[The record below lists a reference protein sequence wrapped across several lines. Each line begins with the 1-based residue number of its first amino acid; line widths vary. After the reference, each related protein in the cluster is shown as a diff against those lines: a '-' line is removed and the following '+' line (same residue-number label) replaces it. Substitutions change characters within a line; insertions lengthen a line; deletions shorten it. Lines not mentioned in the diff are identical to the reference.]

1 MSTNSELVVGPRGP
15 VALRAYPLCTV
26 QHTRQLET
34 QAASTRAANTL
45 MQRAGLAL
53 ARLTLAHAPHAKTFW
68 VACGRGNNGGDG
80 LEAAMHLQRWGKT
93 AVVTVLEGPSA
104 LPNDAALSLERARE
118 AGVAVANAPPTQW
131 DVCIDALLGIGLRQ
145 APTGATLQHI
155 RAIRAGTG
163 LVVAADLPS
172 GLQADTGHAP
182 GECVQA
188 HVTLSFLTLKPG
200 LLTAQGRDACG
211 DLWLNTLD
219 VTPPTAPDA
228 WVNAPNATAARA
240 HASHKG
246 SFGDVAVLGGTA
258 GMAGAALLAASAALH
273 AGAGRVYLGLLDATQ
288 AGLAL
293 AAQPELMVK
302 PLAQWELGTIAVVA
316 GCGGGT
322 EIASHLPQLIQH
334 ARQLVLDAD
343 ALNALAAQPAWTPL
357 VASRQPGST
366 VMTPHPLEA
375 ARLLGTT
382 TAAVQA
388 DRMASA
394 QALANH
400 FGCTVVLKGSGSVI
414 AAPGKIPHINPTGNA
429 HLATAGTGDVLAGLV
444 GSLMAQGHPGWEAAC
459 LGVYR
464 HAQVADHWAS
474 PPALTAATLAK
485 NI

>member
-1 MSTNSELVVGPRGP
+1 MSTNSEQVLGPLGP
-15 VALRAYPLCTV
+15 VASHAYPLCTV
-26 QHTRQLET
+26 QHTRLLET
-34 QAASTRAANTL
+34 QAASSLVTHTL

-53 ARLTLAHAPHAKTFW
+53 AQLTLAHAPHARTFW

-80 LEAAMHLQRWGKT
+80 LEAAMHLQQWGKT
-93 AVVTVLEGPSA
+93 TIVTLLDGPTD
-104 LPNDAALSLERARE
+104 LPADAAQSLERARQ
-118 AGVAVANAPPTQW
+118 AGVVVADAPPAQW

-155 RAIRAGTG
+155 RAIRAGSG

-172 GLQADTGHAP
+172 GLQADTGHTP
-182 GECVQA
+182 GECVHA
-188 HVTLSFLTLKPG
+188 DVTLSFLTLKPG

-219 VTPPTAPDA
+219 VAPPTAPDA
-228 WVNAPNATAARA
+228 WVNAPGATSARA

-293 AAQPELMVK
+293 AFQPELMVK
-302 PLAQWELGTIAVVA
+302 PLAQWDLGTMAIVA
-316 GCGGGT
+316 GCGGGA
-322 EIASHLPQLIQH
+322 EIAAHLPQLIQH

-343 ALNALAAQPAWTPL
+343 ALNALAAQPAWIGL

-366 VMTPHPLEA
+366 VLTPHPLEA
-375 ARLLGTT
+375 ARLLDTT

-388 DRMASA
+388 DRLASA
-394 QALANH
+394 QVLANR

-414 AAPGKIPHINPTGNA
+414 AAPGQIPRINPTGNA
-429 HLATAGTGDVLAGLV
+429 CLATAGTGDVLAGLV
-444 GSLMAQGHPGWEAAC
+444 GSLMAQGHSGWKAAC

-464 HAQVADHWAS
+464 HGQAADHWQQ
-474 PPALTAATLAK
+474 PHTLTAAALAK
-485 NI
+485 YI